1 MSEREDS
8 LIRPDMLEVIG
19 RPYRRQ
25 TSYPVGASDIRRW
38 AAAVHFPAK
47 PPARYTDP
55 RAAQEG
61 GLVAPLDFN
70 PFAWGAAELT
80 GTGVEIDLDP
90 SYRSSGAMEHFLG
103 VRPPELKRALN
114 GGVSAT
120 YTGVPVR
127 PGDVI
132 TSASAVERY
141 SERTGRLGRMLMTD
155 TATLWTNQDGD
166 EVKTFRMTLIRY

>member
-1 MSEREDS
+1 MSERDES
-8 LIRPDMLEVIG
+8 LIRPDMLEIVG
-19 RPYRRQ
+19 RPYRRL

-38 AAAVHFPAK
+38 AAAVHFPDR

-55 RAAQEG
+55 AAERDRT
-61 GLVAPLDFN
+61 LVAPLDFN
-70 PFAWGAAELT
+70 PFAWGAAETT

-90 SYRSSGAMEHFLG
+90 SYRASGAMEHFLG

-114 GGVSAT
+114 GGVAAD
-120 YTGVPVR
+120 YTGVPMR
-127 PGDVI
+127 LGDVI
-132 TSASAVERY
+132 STTTAVTGY

-155 TATLWTNQDGD
+155 TATVWTNQDGD